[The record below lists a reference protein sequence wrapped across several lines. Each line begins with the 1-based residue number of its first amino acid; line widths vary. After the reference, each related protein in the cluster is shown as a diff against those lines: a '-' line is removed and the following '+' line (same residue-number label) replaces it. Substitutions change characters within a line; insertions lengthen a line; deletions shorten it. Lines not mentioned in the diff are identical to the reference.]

1 MNKKRLI
8 ITSTISIILV
18 SILMIGTTYSIFTSS
33 DIDENKNVYTTGN
46 LNITY
51 TLSSDNIKFEDI
63 TPMSLEDR
71 YEIKPYRITVTNS
84 GNVPYMFDVILN
96 DTTAG
101 DVINYQYI
109 MTEVGQLDP
118 IALNEC
124 TNNVIKEDVIVPA
137 NSSVNVDVRIWIS
150 DTIQNTEVGKSFYGK
165 LSIDGLAIYNSNDNI
180 DNSILEAITKF
191 YGEDYYYDEATQKY
205 ISSQNS
211 EIQFTNTVSTYNYT
225 GSSQTFI
232 ADHEGAYKL
241 EAWGAQG
248 GSYSS
253 SLLGGKGAYTSGT
266 VNLQK
271 NQNIYI
277 YVGAQGGSNDSVTNV
292 GGYNGGGYSGN
303 NGSGKS
309 MGGGGATDFRL
320 ISGNWNERNSLFSRI
335 MVAAGGG
342 GNVSTS
348 GYTIVVGAG
357 GSLTGVDGGGS
368 YSSNTPT
375 GGTQISGGVGHKLDS
390 DTDYVRNGTFGYA
403 PQSNTD
409 GWGGGGGSGYYA
421 GANGYGKGGAGGSS
435 YISGYKGAISSGNKQ
450 YFKFVY
456 LPNNIKAYDNYG
468 NVIMNKTVSVV
479 AKNIERNSN
488 YLGKSN
494 WSSDPYF
501 NGNIY
506 KLKITLTNGKAVLNY
521 DFTKNTVKDLS
532 GNGYDGTLK
541 NGASLQFNGKEYAL
555 VLDGVDDYLEV
566 PTLPASIDW
575 ANGFTIEF
583 EALWNE
589 IEQMARIFDFGNG
602 TASDNIA
609 ISSDLPDNLYFA
621 IRNEPNGEGFNSNSC
636 LQSNGINFGVNKTV
650 CTNNTTDITCS
661 YHYSG
666 LIFNKS
672 KMIAGN
678 ESMPTHDGTSTMTGN
693 SGNGYAKIT
702 PAIPTITSGSL
713 TVTQGNI
720 LDVSSI
726 GCVDKG
732 AGCTIAQIYPR
743 DTRSLEK
750 GTHDIYILVKDDY
763 DTIYKYTKSFT
774 VT

>member
-1 MNKKRLI
+1 
-8 ITSTISIILV
+8 
-18 SILMIGTTYSIFTSS
+18 MIGTTYSIFTSS

-211 EIQFTNTVSTYNYT
+211 EIQFTNTVSTYDYT
-225 GSSQTFI
+225 GSFQTFI
-232 ADHEGAYKL
+232 ADHGGAYKL
-241 EAWGAQG
+241 EAWGA
-248 GSYSS
+248 S
-253 SLLGGKGAYTSGT
+253 GGKSLMNGVVYNGYGKGGYTKGT
-266 VNLQK
+266 IQLNKSEKL
-271 NQNIYI
+271 YI
-277 YVGAQGGSNDSVTNV
+277 YVGGKGKDAILNSNAA
-292 GGYNGGGYSGN
+292 GGYNGGGLGTWDQTDDESA
-303 NGSGKS
+303 GS
-309 MGGGGATDFRL
+309 GGGATDYRL
-320 ISGNWNERNSLFSRI
+320 ISGNWNNILSLRSRI
-335 MVAAGGG
+335 MVA
-342 GNVSTS
+342 
-348 GYTIVVGAG
+348 
-357 GSLTGVDGGGS
+357 
-368 YSSNTPT
+368 
-375 GGTQISGGVGHKLDS
+375 
-390 DTDYVRNGTFGYA
+390 
-403 PQSNTD
+403 
-409 GWGGGGGSGYYA
+409 GGGGGSTWNIDGGNAGGLIGFSNNPTASAGTQIGGYAFGIGQDGSGSGAGSNGVGGGGGGYY
-421 GANGYGKGGAGGSS
+421 GGKTDGTSADQEAGAGGSS
-435 YISGYKGAISSGNKQ
+435 YISGHTGCIAITS
-450 YFKFVY
+450 
-456 LPNNIKAYDNYG
+456 
-468 NVIMNKTVSVV
+468 
-479 AKNIERNSN
+479 
-488 YLGKSN
+488 
-494 WSSDPYF
+494 SSDSTPKVSSYS
-501 NGNIY
+501 
-506 KLKITLTNGKAVLNY
+506 KLE
-521 DFTKNTVKDLS
+521 D
-532 GNGYDGTLK
+532 
-541 NGASLQFNGKEYAL
+541 
-555 VLDGVDDYLEV
+555 
-566 PTLPASIDW
+566 
-575 ANGFTIEF
+575 
-583 EALWNE
+583 
-589 IEQMARIFDFGNG
+589 
-602 TASDNIA
+602 
-609 ISSDLPDNLYFA
+609 
-621 IRNEPNGEGFNSNSC
+621 
-636 LQSNGINFGVNKTV
+636 
-650 CTNNTTDITCS
+650 S
-661 YHYSG
+661 YHYSN
-666 LIFNKS
+666 LIFKKTTMN
-672 KMIAGN
+672 AGN

-702 PAIPTITSGSL
+702 PVIPTITSGTL

-726 GCVDKG
+726 SCVDNG